1 MTPLVYPIKTAA
13 VCPHC
18 SCDGKWATDSSR
30 LRVVGGDQVLDL
42 VCPQCRTPFELD
54 MVTGRTAFGRSAPV
68 GPPPGPTARVG
79 GPVIDHDWARVGAR
93 AGGGGLTPILDD
105 LPVAAPPPT
114 TAPPPARPTALVP
127 LLDAV
132 PAAAPKPPPAVPL
145 PKPTPPQPPPT
156 APEDVPAMAT
166 SPAQSKN
173 GFWKKFAALPLW
185 QQWGLI
191 LIVVALIG
199 VAIFLSPIPLGGS
212 EPAKK

>member
-18 SCDGKWATDSSR
+18 SHDGKWATDSSR
-30 LRVVGGDQVLDL
+30 LRIVGGDQVLDL
-42 VCPQCRTPFELD
+42 VCPHPQCRKPFELD
-54 MVTGRTAFGRSAPV
+54 MVTGRTAFGRSVPV
-68 GPPPGPTARVG
+68 GPPSPPARAG

-105 LPVAAPPPT
+105 LPMAAPPPT
-114 TAPPPARPTALVP
+114 TAPLPPRPPVP

-132 PAAAPKPPPAVPL
+132 PAAVPKPPPPAVPV

-173 GFWKKFAALPLW
+173 GFWKKFAARPLW

-191 LIVVALIG
+191 LLVVALIG

-212 EPAKK
+212 EPARK